1 MNKAPFVLFSVSLLV
16 VMTMISPATA
26 DILPPKKQM
35 NFGISADDVVC
46 ETGMFK
52 VIKESK
58 GNVACV
64 DAQSVSK
71 LVSKGWA
78 KPVDETKLKE
88 FLTQI
93 GISTGTINK
102 IIITPIN
109 TDFGKQS
116 PKVSVG
122 SYDYVFEV
130 CASTKT
136 LFSPEVLIRSD
147 SETKRYELA
156 ETVAPNFCILSATI
170 IKASSPD
177 SITATLVSK
186 GDVSQILASLS
197 EQVDSLSMQL
207 QDAKKSF
214 GRDNTEDNKKQGQK
228 IAELRKQLNDA
239 KADLYRIHFALYTPD
254 KSKFTPERLS
264 FLGAPITGETVTKV
278 SATKSISTPDFYNV
292 VFEACAGEK
301 HVRLP
306 VIQVASDRQNVDV
319 KLGEKISP
327 NTCLL
332 SFAKVEATDPE
343 SISLKPAGNADSS
356 NKAADLELKIN
367 SLNQEL
373 AAEKEAMKLL
383 IHNPNKPSDFNEKLT
398 SHVEK
403 ISSLREQTI
412 SAKAELSK
420 ILYLTYQ

>member
-1 MNKAPFVLFSVSLLV
+1 MNKIPLVLFSVSLLV
-16 VMTMISPATA
+16 IVTMIAPATA
-26 DILPPKKQM
+26 DILPPKKQTD
-35 NFGISADDVVC
+35 FGISADDVVC

-52 VIKESK
+52 VIKENK
-58 GNVACV
+58 GTVACV

-78 KPVDETKLKE
+78 KPVDAAKLQE

-93 GISTGTINK
+93 GVSSGMINK
-102 IIITPIN
+102 IIVTPIN

-130 CASTKT
+130 CASNRT
-136 LFSPEVLIRSD
+136 LFSPEILIRSD
-147 SETKRYELA
+147 SETKRYEMA
-156 ETVAPNFCILSATI
+156 ETVAPNFCILSATV
-170 IKASSPD
+170 IKAASPD

-186 GDVSQILASLS
+186 GDVSQIISSLS

-214 GRDNTEDNKKQGQK
+214 GKDNTENNKKQGQK

-254 KSKFTPERLS
+254 KSKFTPEKLS
-264 FLGAPITGETVTKV
+264 FLGTPITGETVTKI
-278 SATKSISTPDFYNV
+278 STTQSISTPNSYNV

-306 VIQVASDRQNVDV
+306 VIQVVSDKQNVDI

-356 NKAADLELKIN
+356 DKVADLELKIN
-367 SLNQEL
+367 TLTKEL
-373 AAEKEAMKLL
+373 TAEKEAMKSL
-383 IHNPNKPSDFNEKLT
+383 IHNPNKPSDFNEVLT

-403 ISSLREQTI
+403 ISSLREQII